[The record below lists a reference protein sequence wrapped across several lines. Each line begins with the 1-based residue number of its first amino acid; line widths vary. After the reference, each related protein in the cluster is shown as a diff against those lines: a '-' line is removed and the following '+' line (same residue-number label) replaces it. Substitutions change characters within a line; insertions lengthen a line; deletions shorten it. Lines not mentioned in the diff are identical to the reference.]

1 MLSIEEIRKHK
12 TEGEYIA
19 VCISGKRYHA
29 SFVNKY
35 APDGVMFF
43 CIPDREI
50 PKSDGN
56 RGSNYNNF
64 TIYRFVCESAVTRRF
79 CVVIENFQ

>member
-1 MLSIEEIRKHK
+1 MPHPKPLPKENFMLSIEEIRKHK
-12 TEGEYIA
+12 AAGEYIA

-50 PKSDGN
+50 
-56 RGSNYNNF
+56 
-64 TIYRFVCESAVTRRF
+64 
-79 CVVIENFQ
+79 VIGYEKL